1 MILYNRQADL
11 VTSVNATTMVSIISK
26 EFLGSIGGVLAIIGV
41 IVLPITSGDTA
52 FRSVRLIVAEAFN
65 IDQRQAKNR
74 VMTTLV
80 IFIPAIAI
88 VSYVV
93 GAIVAVLVAV
103 VVYRHGL
110 KNKAAIV
117 KLEPAPIYNK

>member
-1 MILYNRQADL
+1 MMPMIFYTFI
-11 VTSVNATTMVSIISK
+11 VTSYIAHA
-26 EFLGSIGGVLAIIGV
+26 SIGFQLDNLI
-41 IVLPITSGDTA
+41 LGDASSYT
-52 FRSVRLIVAEAFN
+52 
-65 IDQRQAKNR
+65 
-74 VMTTLV
+74 
-80 IFIPAIAI
+80 